1 MASKKTTRSKGK
13 ASRKSKP
20 RSRSASFP
28 CPNPGDPLSLN
39 EIVDRMESDPAFA
52 TFIHDLLCNS
62 YTDKNARMCLDSYFK
77 PTTAE
82 LTDLC
87 IPKPCH
93 TNMMKFCTVPPPTG
107 TTGNLLLAVPAQRFS
122 RKR

>member
-1 MASKKTTRSKGK
+1 MPSKKTVRSKGK
-13 ASRKSKP
+13 KS

-28 CPNPGDPLSLN
+28 CPNPDAPLSLN
-39 EIVDRMESDPAFA
+39 EIVDRMESDSAFA
-52 TFIHDLLCNS
+52 EFIRDLLCKS
-62 YTDKNARMCLDSYFK
+62 YTSQSARMCLDSYCK

-87 IPKPCH
+87 IPKGCH
-93 TNMMKFCTVPPPTG
+93 KNMKMFCTVPPPTG
-107 TTGNLLLAVPAQRFS
+107 TTGNLLLAIPAQRFS